1 MYVCVLFIG
10 KILKLKGE
18 YGKAYMT
25 FLEVQKLEP
34 EMMSVQTELT
44 SLKEKISKES
54 KKEKNLYAKMLGINK
69 GANKVPKTVKI
80 EDKSKIAKGIL
91 WTLLGA
97 SAAVV
102 GILVHRFVS

>member
-1 MYVCVLFIG
+1 
-10 KILKLKGE
+10 
-18 YGKAYMT
+18 MT

-34 EMMSVQTELT
+34 EMKSVQVELT

-54 KKEKNLYAKMLGINK
+54 KKEKNLYAKMLGIDK
-69 GANKVPKTVKI
+69 GANKVSKNVKI

-102 GILVHRFVS
+102 GSILIHRFVS